1 MSPPRRP
8 NERRRDWTKTFCM
21 EDDSERSIDVEC
33 FAPVWR
39 VDSTARHGHVQTW
52 NELPIPSGLIDD
64 SGGKEVWCLVSDPY
78 LSVTR
83 SFSDDRHR
91 IVVARAFKNSIRIEN

>member
-1 MSPPRRP
+1 
-8 NERRRDWTKTFCM
+8 M

-39 VDSTARHGHVQTW
+39 G